1 MSLIKSAP
9 VLDCIRDHLAGL
21 LPARMTVKVDP
32 DTAPAGMVA
41 VTPTTSPTLVY
52 LHMAGPD
59 KARMLVQITIT
70 DTTRERVRLAGD
82 LARVALAGVDHRDR
96 PLHPLVLP
104 GYVFDVPTT
113 SGDGHA
119 ATETGGHTWVET
131 YAIVWQYRPAD
142 V

>member
-9 VLDCIRDHLAGL
+9 VLGCVRDHLDAL
-21 LPARMTVKVDP
+21 LPARMTVAVDP

-41 VTPTTSPTLVY
+41 VTPVTSPTLIY

-59 KARMLVQITIT
+59 KARMLVQLTIT

-82 LARVALAGVDHRDR
+82 LAREALAGVDHRDR

-104 GYVFDVPTT
+104 GYTFDVPTT
-113 SGDGHA
+113 TSDGHA
-119 ATETGGHTWVET
+119 ITETGTHTWVET
-131 YAIVWQYRPAD
+131 FALVWQHRG